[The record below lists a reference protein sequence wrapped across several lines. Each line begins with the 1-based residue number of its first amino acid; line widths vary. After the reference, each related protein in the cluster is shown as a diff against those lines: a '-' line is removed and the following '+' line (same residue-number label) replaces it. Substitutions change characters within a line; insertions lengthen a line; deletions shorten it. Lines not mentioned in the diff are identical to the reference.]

1 MESHAVGF
9 MDFKLMYGAKVMT
22 PQELRLG
29 SPITSPGVAPDV
41 DEVATK
47 DLLNTFW
54 VEALDMLNKNQI
66 AMKALRE
73 LDPSSLSS
81 SKKETS
87 SLSAKWGQKEKARLN
102 QNWRAL
108 T

>member
-1 MESHAVGF
+1 MGRSATEVLWVLNTMESHAVGF

-47 DLLNTFW
+47 DLLNTF
-54 VEALDMLNKNQI
+54 
-66 AMKALRE
+66 
-73 LDPSSLSS
+73 
-81 SKKETS
+81 
-87 SLSAKWGQKEKARLN
+87 
-102 QNWRAL
+102 
-108 T
+108 